1 MWSGTMA
8 RVVSLLVFQAGAGF
22 VLSCRKDHGCSRPAC
37 EQGCQRQTDGTRRT
51 GVGCSL
57 SLPARRIPVV
67 YEQRWV
73 SELLEEGGHGRPW
86 RFVGGGDVRRES

>member
-1 MWSGTMA
+1 
-8 RVVSLLVFQAGAGF
+8 VVGDGGAGGFAICLQAGQD
-22 VLSCRKDHGCSRPAC
+22 LSCLAGRIMGVVGRCASRGAKGRP
-37 EQGCQRQTDGTRRT
+37 RDGTRRT

-73 SELLEEGGHGRPW
+73 SELL
-86 RFVGGGDVRRES
+86 